1 MRMLRIALVAYLVLG
16 LSACSGSS
24 EKKESD
30 KDGDKEGTVDGGKK
44 GDSDGESR
52 GSINPDKLVGTWEIT
67 KSAVL
72 PPGTKATVEFT
83 KDGKMTMT
91 ATVQGKTFTQSGTY
105 KVNGDKITATQ
116 KGPGGQEKTETDT
129 IRTLDDT
136 KLVIVD
142 PMGKVEEYKRK

>member
-1 MRMLRIALVAYLVLG
+1 MKILRSTLVACLVLG

-30 KDGDKEGTVDGGKK
+30 KDGNKK
-44 GDSDGESR
+44 GESDKGNS
-52 GSINPDKLVGTWEIT
+52 GPINADKLVGTWEIT

-91 ATVQGKTFTQSGTY
+91 ATVQGKTFTQSGSY

-129 IRTLDDT
+129 IRILDDT